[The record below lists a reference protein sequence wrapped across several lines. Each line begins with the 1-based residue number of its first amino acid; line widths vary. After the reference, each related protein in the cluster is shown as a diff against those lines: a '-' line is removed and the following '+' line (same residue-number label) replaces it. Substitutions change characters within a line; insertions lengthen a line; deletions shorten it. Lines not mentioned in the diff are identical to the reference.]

1 MNSPLHRCVAA
12 ASFTG
17 LALLSQ
23 TVLAQSFDAVRLQRT
38 APGQDMGVVGFVVL
52 SGPAYAGSDKRR
64 ETALPVL
71 DYQWANGWFAGVS
84 NGIGINFSSNPQMRY
99 GLRVTA
105 DFGRKES
112 RADGLR
118 GMGDIDA
125 KAEGGAFF
133 NLALSDEWQATSSL
147 RYGAGTGGS
156 GLVANVGLTF
166 ATALTPQWR
175 IGASA
180 GLSAVNADYMQTIF
194 GIDAS
199 QAARSGYASY
209 TPGSGWRDA
218 RASVSLT
225 YGIDPRSAF
234 TAVTEFNRLL
244 GDAADSPL
252 TRRRDVASAALI
264 YTYAF

>member
-1 MNSPLHRCVAA
+1 M
-12 ASFTG
+12 
-17 LALLSQ
+17 ALLSQ
-23 TVLAQSFDAVRLQRT
+23 TVLAQSFDAVRQQRT
-38 APGQDMGVVGFVVL
+38 APGQDLSLVGFVIL
-52 SGPAYAGSDKRR
+52 SLPTYAGPDKRR

-71 DYQWANGWFAGVS
+71 HYQWAYGWFAGVS
-84 NGIGINFSSNPQMRY
+84 NGIGINFSSNAQFRY

-112 RADGLR
+112 RADALR
-118 GMGDIDA
+118 DIGDIDA

-133 NLALSDEWQATSSL
+133 NLALSEEWQATSSL

-166 ATALTPQWR
+166 DTALTPQWR
-175 IGASA
+175 LGASV
-180 GLSAVNADYMQTIF
+180 GLSAVNADYMQTVF
-194 GIDAS
+194 GINAS
-199 QAARSGYASY
+199 QAARTGYAAY
-209 TPGSGWRDA
+209 TPGSGLRDA

-234 TAVTEFNRLL
+234 TAVTEVNRLL

-252 TRRRDVASAALI
+252 ARRRDGALAALV
-264 YTYAF
+264 YTYAI